1 MTANNQKIEN
11 ILGDQQEVMAGM
23 DLKVF
28 ETFKIIKVYVEAVE
42 KIETDVD
49 EMKKGI
55 NHNDKYTQLE
65 TDIKALQD
73 RRNLDEM
80 VSSIDL
86 KKLHR
91 EKTILNFSF
100 GNSTLRCAMPP

>member
-1 MTANNQKIEN
+1 
-11 ILGDQQEVMAGM
+11 M

-80 VSSIDL
+80 VSRMNL
-86 KKLHR
+86 KK
-91 EKTILNFSF
+91 
-100 GNSTLRCAMPP
+100 